1 MLEAG
6 ARLQEVLEEIQARQ
20 TGNQVL
26 AADDSSD
33 APFNDPW
40 ETF

>member
-20 TGNQVL
+20 TDNEAM
-26 AADDSSD
+26 AADDSAD
-33 APFNDPW
+33 APFDDPW
-40 ETF
+40 ETL

>member
-6 ARLQEVLEEIQARQ
+6 ARLQEVLEEIRTRQ
-20 TGNQVL
+20 TGNETL

-33 APFNDPW
+33 APFDDPW
-40 ETF
+40 ETL